1 MAVSQSLLQLFTP
14 FDSLT
19 LDQLERIAPL
29 CRIENFSKGSFLI
42 KRGKKLPV
50 VSYLVSGSVDLVD
63 ASFTSEVITDADSR
77 HCYPL
82 SQPESDD
89 GISPVSAKAKTDTE
103 VLVVEHEAF
112 ELLKNWQ
119 EDISATLLPN
129 IIEEG
134 SKDGEE
140 QIDWMSSLLDSPLFD
155 QVPPTQLQKLFSL
168 FKAVV
173 FSAGDDVIKEGD
185 EGDYFYVIETGIA
198 KIHNRQ
204 QGDIAV
210 LEAGNFFGE
219 EALVGETIRN
229 ASITME
235 SDGVLM
241 QLSKEHFKSLLQE
254 PLIRYVDTAELQ
266 QKMKD
271 EIDCKLLDIRLPV
284 EYRKFH
290 VHESTNIPLSSL
302 RNKISEF
309 DQGTTYVLTDDG
321 GKRSEVAA
329 HLLCQA
335 GFSTFILQNSDK
347 HYLVS

>member
-1 MAVSQSLLQLFTP
+1 MAVAQTLLQLFTP

-19 LDQLERIAPL
+19 IDQLERIAPL

-42 KRGKKLPV
+42 KRGKKLPA

-63 ASFTSEVITDADSR
+63 ASFKNEVISDSGGR
-77 HCYPL
+77 HHYPL

-89 GISPVSAKAKTDTE
+89 GLSPVSAKAKTE
-103 VLVVEHEAF
+103 AEILIVEHEAF

-119 EDISATLLPN
+119 EDVSATLLPN
-129 IIEEG
+129 IVEAV
-134 SKDGEE
+134 DDDEE
-140 QIDWMSSLLDSPLFD
+140 QTDWMTSLLDSPLFD
-155 QVPPTQLQKLFSL
+155 QVPPTHLQKLFSL

-173 FSAGDDVIKEGD
+173 FSEGEDVISEGD

-198 KIHNRQ
+198 KIHSRQ

-254 PLIRYVDTAELQ
+254 PLIRYLDTAELQ
-266 QKMKD
+266 LKMKD
-271 EIDCKLLDIRLPV
+271 QSDFKLLDIRLPV
-284 EYRKFH
+284 EHRKFH
-290 VHESTNIPLSSL
+290 VQESTNIPLSSL
-302 RNKISEF
+302 RNKLSEF
-309 DQGTTYVLTDDG
+309 NQNTTYVLTDDG

-335 GFSTFILQNSDK
+335 GFTTYILQNSDK